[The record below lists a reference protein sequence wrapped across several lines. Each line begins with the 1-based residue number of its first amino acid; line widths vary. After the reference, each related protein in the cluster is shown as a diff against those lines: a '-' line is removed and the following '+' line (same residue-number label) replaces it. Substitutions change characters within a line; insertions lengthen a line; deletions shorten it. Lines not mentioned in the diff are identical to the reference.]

1 MLFPAAVYV
10 VSDDQSSVID
20 RVSIRQRRTRK
31 IEAAVGVVDQHES
44 VFPSRTGGASIE
56 QLALVDPDHL
66 AAAIDFS

>member
-10 VSDDQSSVID
+10 FSDDQSSVID
-20 RVSIRQRRTRK
+20 RDSIRQRRTRK
-31 IEAAVGVVDQHES
+31 IEAAVGAVDHHES